1 MAEVTWIIL
10 VHRARFGKIE
20 SKWNSKGENSDT
32 LFFCCI
38 EREQIDFNGWGKLY
52 RGTYLYFWLEEDT
65 LRDFPCDNSIADGD
79 ANKTFLFEVCL

>member
-38 EREQIDFNGWGKLY
+38 EREQIDFNGWG
-52 RGTYLYFWLEEDT
+52 FWLEEDT